1 MARSRRALGKQKGAA
16 VRSKR
21 TEEMTRSELLD
32 EIKLSYGVDMPKG
45 TRKDDLVNRLRALQ
59 EGKEDGCDDD
69 DDTETET
76 EISEVDE
83 DVYTAEQKEDD
94 GEKEDDM
101 DDDSDHIRAATKK
114 VGFTYCPAHGPEG
127 TKGRVSYV
135 EGLSVEVSQSEMLS
149 ANWNSTLVTRA
160 RECCCR

>member
-1 MARSRRALGKQKGAA
+1 
-16 VRSKR
+16 
-21 TEEMTRSELLD
+21 MTRSELLD

-114 VGFTYCPAHGPEG
+114 VGKKFNFMPRG
-127 TKGRVSYV
+127 
-135 EGLSVEVSQSEMLS
+135 GLKSSI
-149 ANWNSTLVTRA
+149 
-160 RECCCR
+160 